1 MRFGIAFGS
10 YPSDLDPASVCRDYT
25 NRARVAH
32 ASNYEA
38 LFVAHHYS
46 AGPDAAMLQSLPLL
60 SYFAAVTPGMYLGTA
75 IFLLPMHEPLMVA
88 EYTATLD
95 NLCNGRFLFG
105 IGQGYRDIEFNSMSV
120 PKREKRPRLEEG
132 IEVVKRLW
140 TENEVY
146 HQGRFYRVDGVT
158 IEPKPMQKPR
168 PPILLGA
175 DTVPTVMRV
184 PAVAEH
190 WIASRRHTKMFLR
203 EAVPAYKRALEE
215 QGRPF
220 DGLFIF
226 RDLCIADSRKEAEDR
241 IREGY
246 ERRYERYQRWGQPGE
261 RYDLPFEQLQQDRL
275 ILGNPAEVA
284 EQVLS
289 YHEEFG
295 AEIMW
300 FMVDW
305 PGMDSSLTLETIQR
319 FGEEVI
325 PMLKQATP
333 EHPFP
338 LVG

>member
-10 YPSDLDPASVCRDYT
+10 YASTQNPADVCRDYT
-25 NRARVAH
+25 ERARIAQ

-60 SYFAAVTPGMYLGTA
+60 SYFAGVVPGMYLGTA

-95 NLCNGRFLFG
+95 NLCGGKFLFG

-120 PKREKRPRLEEG
+120 PKREKRPRMVEG

-140 TENEVY
+140 TENEVH
-146 HQGRFYRVDGVT
+146 HQGRYYRIDGVT
-158 IEPKPMQKPR
+158 IEPKPVQKPR
-168 PPILLGA
+168 PPVLLGA
-175 DTVPTVMRV
+175 DTVPTVARV
-184 PAVAEH
+184 PEIADH
-190 WIASRRHTKMFLR
+190 WIASRRHTKTFLR
-203 EAVPAYKRALEE
+203 EAVPVYKRALEE
-215 QGRPF
+215 HDRPF
-220 DGLFIF
+220 KGLYIF
-226 RDLCIADSRKEAEDR
+226 RDLCIADSRQEAENR

-246 ERRYERYQRWGQPGE
+246 ERRYERYKRWGQPGE

-275 ILGNPAEVA
+275 VLGSPAEVA

-295 AEIMW
+295 AEMMW

-305 PGMDSSLTLETIQR
+305 PGMDPRFTLESVQR

-325 PMLKQATP
+325 PELKRLTP
-333 EHPFP
+333 ECP
-338 LVG
+338 LP